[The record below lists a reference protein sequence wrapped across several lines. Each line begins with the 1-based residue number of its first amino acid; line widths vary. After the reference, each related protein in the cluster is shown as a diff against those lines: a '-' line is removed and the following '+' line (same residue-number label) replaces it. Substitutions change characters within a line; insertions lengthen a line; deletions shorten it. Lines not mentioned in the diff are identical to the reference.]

1 MGITASL
8 RLSSPRLCKG
18 FGRLPAFSQI
28 PSTDIW
34 AFASALERS
43 QEFLE
48 AVGSGSEA
56 SEGILTGLMKLL
68 ESFLEALGR
77 SGPLQEA
84 SRTLRD
90 DRGRLKHYAC
100 NGLEASS
107 QAYESQE
114 PPQQLPGPSP
124 QNIQIQQDYYS
135 YKLTR
140 NIGLVISG
148 ASTRFEAQGL
158 GGLVGYLQKPREPYL

>member
-8 RLSSPRLCKG
+8 RLSGPRLCKG
-18 FGRLPAFSQI
+18 FGRLSAFSQI
-28 PSTDIW
+28 PGTDIW

-56 SEGILTGLMKLL
+56 SEGILTGLMRLL

-107 QAYESQE
+107 QAYETQE
-114 PPQQLPGPSP
+114 TPTAVARPEPTEHT
-124 QNIQIQQDYYS
+124 N
-135 YKLTR
+135 
-140 NIGLVISG
+140 
-148 ASTRFEAQGL
+148 STRLLFL
-158 GGLVGYLQKPREPYL
+158 

>member
-1 MGITASL
+1 MGINASL

-18 FGRLPAFSQI
+18 FGRLSAFSQI

-56 SEGILTGLMKLL
+56 SEGFLTGLMGLL
-68 ESFLEALGR
+68 ESSLDAPGR

-84 SRTLRD
+84 PRTLRAIGEGSNTTPVMVWRLPSRPTTPRD
-90 DRGRLKHYAC
+90 PVSDRLSRAHRTYKF
-100 NGLEASS
+100 
-107 QAYESQE
+107 
-114 PPQQLPGPSP
+114 
-124 QNIQIQQDYYS
+124 QQDYYS
-135 YKLTR
+135 DKLTR
-140 NIGLVISG
+140 II
-148 ASTRFEAQGL
+148 
-158 GGLVGYLQKPREPYL
+158 

>member
-1 MGITASL
+1 MLIRLNASL
-8 RLSSPRLCKG
+8 MLSSPRLCKG
-18 FGRLPAFSQI
+18 FGRLSGFSQI
-28 PSTDIW
+28 PGTDIW

-56 SEGILTGLMKLL
+56 SEGILTGLMRLL
-68 ESFLEALGR
+68 KSFLEALGR

-107 QAYESQE
+107 QAYD
-114 PPQQLPGPSP
+114 PQGTPQRLPGPSP

-140 NIGLVISG
+140 IISSVVSG

-158 GGLVGYLQKPREPYL
+158 GG